1 MKPNLIVLHGAIGSE
16 EQLRPLLN
24 KLEESFKV
32 YSFSF
37 HGHGGD
43 KILENFSIELFA
55 KQLHEF
61 IEHHQ
66 FKNVNIFGYSMG
78 GYVATYLA
86 LHTHGLINKI
96 FCLATKWTWSPEI
109 SAKEIKM
116 LNADAIK
123 EKIPAFAKT
132 LEERHHPA
140 DWTTVLK
147 YTSKMMIDMGNKNPI
162 DISKHH
168 DIKTEIRF
176 ALGDND
182 KMISLE
188 ETVAMR
194 NNFKHAS
201 LLVLPDT
208 PHPIEQINLEMIGIE
223 TKLFFT
229 PE

>member
-24 KLEESFKV
+24 KLEEDFKV

-43 KILENFSIELFA
+43 KILEDFSIELFS

-61 IEHHQ
+61 IEDHE
-66 FKNVNIFGYSMG
+66 FKNVNVFGYSMG
-78 GYVATYLA
+78 GYVATHLA

-109 SAKEIKM
+109 SAKEIKI
-116 LNADAIK
+116 LNVDLIA
-123 EKIPAFAKT
+123 EKVPAFAKV

-140 DWTTVLK
+140 DWKEVLNH
-147 YTSKMMIDMGNKNPI
+147 TSKMMTAMGDINPI
-162 DISKHH
+162 DTNKHH
-168 DIKTEIRF
+168 DIKTTIRF
-176 ALGDND
+176 AIGDND
-182 KMISLE
+182 KMVSLE

-194 NNFKHAS
+194 NNFKHSS

-208 PHPIEQINLEMIGIE
+208 PHPIEQVDLGIIGFE
-223 TKLFFT
+223 AKAFFT
-229 PE
+229 N